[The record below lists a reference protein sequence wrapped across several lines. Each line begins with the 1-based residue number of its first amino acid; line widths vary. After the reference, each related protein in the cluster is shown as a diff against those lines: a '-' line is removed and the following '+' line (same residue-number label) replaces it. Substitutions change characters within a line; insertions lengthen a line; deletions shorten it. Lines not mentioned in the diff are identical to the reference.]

1 MKLIADFLPI
11 LLFFGMFKFAE
22 GRREAAAAFA
32 TEHFGFLVSGG
43 KVGPQEAPVLL
54 ATLVVIVAT
63 IGQVAIQLARG
74 KKVDL
79 MLWVSLGL
87 VVVFGGAT
95 VWFHSKTFIQWKPS
109 VLYWTMALAFVVSQM
124 FFRRNLLKVLLGE
137 QLVLPAPVWRNL
149 NLAWIG
155 FFAFMGLANLYV
167 AYSFS
172 EEAWVN
178 FKLFGGIGLM
188 LLFTLA
194 QGLYLSRHLQEA
206 PAAEGGGAKPNA

>member
-63 IGQVAIQLARG
+63 IAQVAIQLARG